1 MIIMAKSKG
10 AFLSIEANGKVGSLI
25 AYRNQWGQ
33 ILREV
38 PDYEDPETEQQL
50 SWRSAVGY
58 LSGKWKTDTTIT
70 DPLRYMWRDFGLNW
84 PTTDR
89 FGKQIHL
96 SARDWFIK
104 LNVFRRM
111 AGMGYHKAP
120 PKYPSCSIE
129 PGVTF
134 TQDDEGIFVDVD
146 TALIGDDI
154 LWISAVPDQNV
165 SRLFMPRT
173 STDEWFLK
181 STTEFPF
188 LLYKNSD
195 LPADNKRIF
204 FKYRPVD
211 GSGRAAPARITSLV
225 AKKGVYSLVIA
236 PSEHCRII
244 EVDPNNNFNTL
255 QYFNIQSYTNDHIK
269 SLIYPDLSSIPTWA
283 SIISGS
289 INLYCHYISDSIN
302 AYLHRVNTESYHSQ
316 ATWYDAYSGLPW
328 SSPGMAYPFDYDEL
342 PLDSVLIDSAG
353 GWKTFDC
360 TSYIKDIVSS
370 AKENYGLVFLCIDD
384 GFLRFISP
392 SYSDSKYRPYLS
404 ISYS

>member
-1 MIIMAKSKG
+1 MKTMAKSKG
-10 AFLSIEANGKVGSLI
+10 AFLSIEANGKLGTMI

-33 ILREV
+33 IIREV
-38 PDYEDPETEQQL
+38 PEYTDPETEQQL

-58 LSGKWKTDTTIT
+58 LSGKWKTDTKIT

-84 PTTDR
+84 PSTDR

-111 AGMGYHKAP
+111 AGLGYHKAP

-225 AKKGVYSLVIA
+225 AKKGVYSLVIT

-244 EVDPNNNFNTL
+244 EEDPNKNYHTL
-255 QYFNIQSYTNDHIK
+255 EYFNIQSFSANHVK
-269 SLIYPDLSSIPTWA
+269 SLIFPDLSSIPTWA
-283 SIISGS
+283 SITSAS
-289 INLYCHYISDSIN
+289 INLYCDYKSANIY
-302 AYLHRVNTESYHSQ
+302 AYLHRVNTESYYLQ
-316 ATWYDAYSGLPW
+316 ATWNESYSGLSW
-328 SSPGMAYPFDYDEL
+328 SSPGMSYPFDYDET
-342 PLDSVLIDSAG
+342 PLDSVLINSAED
-353 GWKTFDC
+353 WKSFDC
-360 TSYIKDIVSS
+360 TSYVSGVFS
-370 AKENYGLVFLCIDD
+370 GSVENYGLVFLVLSE
-384 GFLRFISP
+384 GLLSFLSP
-392 SYSDSKYRPYLS
+392 SYSDSNYRPYLS